1 MLSSTSSSRIVLRSI
16 GTVAVVA
23 GLFSPA
29 YFEYVHNDFS
39 KTDEESEV
47 NNQSTTGSSGFSL
60 IATSSRFSQHF
71 ENNTKVS
78 VSIYWCGMAKDV
90 RTWLFVSI
98 TYIAT
103 L

>member
-39 KTDEESEV
+39 KNDEQTEV
-47 NNQSTTGSSGFSL
+47 NNQSTTGSTGSFL
-60 IATSSRFSQHF
+60 MATSSRFAQHF
-71 ENNTKVS
+71 DNNTKVS
-78 VSIYWCGMAKDV
+78 VSIYWCGMV
-90 RTWLFVSI
+90 V
-98 TYIAT
+98 
-103 L
+103 